1 MSRAVLSEIEI
12 FLVFVVFVLDI
23 ILAVL
28 LSVNSLSFFS
38 HHSTSVVS
46 RQLVNFVLRLKTH
59 VYLGGKQNPCFDLI
73 ALLCYSNKMVNLL
86 SRSFFIRCRYFCHLK
101 QYPFSWLLVSALFYF
116 RFYNLQVVKEDTC
129 DRLKE
134 PTCEFF

>member
-1 MSRAVLSEIEI
+1 MSRAILSEIEI

-46 RQLVNFVLRLKTH
+46 RQLVNFVLRLKRTCIW
-59 VYLGGKQNPCFDLI
+59 VV
-73 ALLCYSNKMVNLL
+73 NKT
-86 SRSFFIRCRYFCHLK
+86 
-101 QYPFSWLLVSALFYF
+101 LVS
-116 RFYNLQVVKEDTC
+116 T
-129 DRLKE
+129 
-134 PTCEFF
+134 